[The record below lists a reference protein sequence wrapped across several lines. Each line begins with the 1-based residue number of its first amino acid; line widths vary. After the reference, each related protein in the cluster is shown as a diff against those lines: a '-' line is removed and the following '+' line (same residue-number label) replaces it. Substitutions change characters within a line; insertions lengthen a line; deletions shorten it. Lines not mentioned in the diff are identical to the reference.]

1 MRAAPDR
8 PALDRRAQVTPFE
21 LDVSRLPNVL
31 AVRTVAAGEAGAGE
45 VHVLA
50 APGRAVEA
58 IAADVH
64 SLAILSGLPLAAGDV
79 HVVQLQKS
87 EEDSDTNGTVPDVDL
102 SDPRPQ
108 RSPEGRVELD
118 GVMVVTAEGT
128 SRVVAT
134 ARFGDRVATGTAE
147 VVPASTA
154 IRRGVAEA
162 TLAALAE
169 LQSGDEIMA
178 VDAAVIVP
186 LPPSD
191 IALVTIAVVT
201 GIAEQT
207 RVGAVLVG
215 SAGANDA
222 IARAVLDATNRRVLE
237 WRTPGV

>member
-1 MRAAPDR
+1 
-8 PALDRRAQVTPFE
+8 VTPFE

-50 APGRAVEA
+50 SPGRAVEA

-64 SLAILSGLPLAAGDV
+64 SLAILSGLPLTAGDV
-79 HVVQLQKS
+79 HVVQLQRG
-87 EEDSDTNGTVPDVDL
+87 DDDADTESNGTVPTVDL
-102 SDPRPQ
+102 RDTAPQ
-108 RSPEGRVELD
+108 TEPRVELD

-128 SRVVAT
+128 SRIVAT
-134 ARFGDRVATGTAE
+134 ARLGEQVATGTSE
-147 VVPASTA
+147 VVPASSA

-169 LQSGDEIMA
+169 LHGGDEIMA
-178 VDAAVIVP
+178 VDAAVVVP
-186 LPPSD
+186 LPPND
-191 IALVTIAVVT
+191 VALVTIAVVT

-215 SAGANDA
+215 SAGGNDA

>member
-1 MRAAPDR
+1 M
-8 PALDRRAQVTPFE
+8 TPFE

-31 AVRTVAAGEAGAGE
+31 AVRTVAAGDAGAGE

-79 HVVQLQKS
+79 HVVQLQGGDDDA
-87 EEDSDTNGTVPDVDL
+87 ETNGTKPALDL
-102 SDPRPQ
+102 SDP
-108 RSPEGRVELD
+108 SPPASGRRVELD

-134 ARFGDRVATGTAE
+134 ARLGDRVATGTSE
-147 VVPASTA
+147 VVPASSA

-162 TLAALAE
+162 TLAALLE
-169 LQSGDEIMA
+169 LQGGDEIMA
-178 VDAAVIVP
+178 VDAAVVVP
-186 LPPSD
+186 LPPND
-191 IALVTIAVVT
+191 VALVTIAVVT

-207 RVGAVLVG
+207 RVGAVLIG

>member
-1 MRAAPDR
+1 M
-8 PALDRRAQVTPFE
+8 TPFE

-50 APGRAVEA
+50 SPGRAVEA

-64 SLAILSGLPLAAGDV
+64 SLAILSGLPLTAGDV
-79 HVVQLQKS
+79 HVVQLQRG
-87 EEDSDTNGTVPDVDL
+87 EEDAEAETNGTAPEVDL
-102 SDPRPQ
+102 RDAP
-108 RSPEGRVELD
+108 PEPTPERRVELD

-128 SRVVAT
+128 SRIVAT
-134 ARFGDRVATGTAE
+134 ARLGEQVATGTAE
-147 VVPASTA
+147 VVPASSA

-162 TLAALAE
+162 TLAALSE
-169 LQSGDEIMA
+169 LSGGDEIMA
-178 VDAAVIVP
+178 VDAAVVVP

-191 IALVTIAVVT
+191 VALVTIAVVT

-237 WRTPGV
+237 WRTPSV

>member
-1 MRAAPDR
+1 M
-8 PALDRRAQVTPFE
+8 TPFE

-31 AVRTVAAGEAGAGE
+31 AVRTVAAGETGAGE

-102 SDPRPQ
+102 SEPPPKT
-108 RSPEGRVELD
+108 SSEGRVELD

-128 SRVVAT
+128 SRIVAT
-134 ARFGDRVATGTAE
+134 ARLGEQVATGTAE
-147 VVPASTA
+147 VVPASSA

-169 LQSGDEIMA
+169 LHSGDEIMA
-178 VDAAVIVP
+178 VDSAVIVP
-186 LPPSD
+186 LPPND
-191 IALVTIAVVT
+191 IALVTVAVVT

>member
-1 MRAAPDR
+1 
-8 PALDRRAQVTPFE
+8 VTPFE

-50 APGRAVEA
+50 SPGRAVEA

-79 HVVQLQKS
+79 HVVQLQRG
-87 EEDSDTNGTVPDVDL
+87 EEDAESNGTAPDLDL
-102 SDPRPQ
+102 SDAKPPTTER
-108 RSPEGRVELD
+108 RVELD
-118 GVMVVTAEGT
+118 GVMVVTADGT

-134 ARFGDRVATGTAE
+134 ARLGDRVATGTAE
-147 VVPASTA
+147 VVPASSA

-162 TLAALAE
+162 TLAALSE
-169 LQSGDEIMA
+169 LNGGDEIMA
-178 VDAAVIVP
+178 IDAAVVVP
-186 LPPSD
+186 LPPND
-191 IALVTIAVVT
+191 VAVVTIAVVT

>member
-1 MRAAPDR
+1 
-8 PALDRRAQVTPFE
+8 VTPFE

-31 AVRTVAAGEAGAGE
+31 AVRTVAAGESGAGE

-50 APGRAVEA
+50 SPGRTVEA

-79 HVVQLQKS
+79 HVVQLQRG
-87 EEDSDTNGTVPDVDL
+87 EAETETEADPDGGAPEVDL
-102 SDPRPQ
+102 RDSAAPPTNER
-108 RSPEGRVELD
+108 RVELD

-128 SRVVAT
+128 SRIVAT
-134 ARFGDRVATGTAE
+134 ARLGEQTATGTAE
-147 VVPASTA
+147 VVPASSA

-162 TLAALAE
+162 TLAAL
-169 LQSGDEIMA
+169 LQLRGGDEIMA
-178 VDAAVIVP
+178 VDAAVVVP
-186 LPPSD
+186 LPPND

-207 RVGAVLVG
+207 RVGAVLIG

-222 IARAVLDATNRRVLE
+222 IARAVLAATNRRVLE

>member
-1 MRAAPDR
+1 
-8 PALDRRAQVTPFE
+8 VTPFE

-31 AVRTVAAGEAGAGE
+31 AVRTVAAGEVGAGE

-79 HVVQLQKS
+79 HVVQLQRG
-87 EEDSDTNGTVPDVDL
+87 DDDAGTDGSAPDVDL
-102 SDPRPQ
+102 SEPPQ
-108 RSPEGRVELD
+108 PPTDRRIELD
-118 GVMVVTAEGT
+118 GVMVVTAVGF
-128 SRVVAT
+128 SRVVAR
-134 ARFGDRVATGTAE
+134 ARLGDRTATGSAE
-147 VVPASTA
+147 VVPASSA

-162 TLAALAE
+162 TLAAL
-169 LQSGDEIMA
+169 LDLWGGDEIMA
-178 VDAAVIVP
+178 VDAAVVVP
-186 LPPSD
+186 LPPND
-191 IALVTIAVVT
+191 VAIVTIAVVT